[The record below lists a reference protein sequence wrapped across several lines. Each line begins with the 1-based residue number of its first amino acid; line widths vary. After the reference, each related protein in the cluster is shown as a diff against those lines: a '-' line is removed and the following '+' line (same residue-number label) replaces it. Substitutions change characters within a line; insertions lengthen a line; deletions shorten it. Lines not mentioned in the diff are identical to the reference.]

1 MTTLFIKFI
10 VILEDHSLSQSSL
23 APHFGPLFHRWLPDG
38 KKNALKLS
46 TTDPKANLKIWF
58 DRRGY
63 FDDSFIKFDYNRK
76 EVDPKI
82 MEEQGI
88 LEAGPLFGL
97 LEIQGIS
104 KENSDI
110 LRMNEVGH
118 DLYISLGKRIVKLI
132 CPLVQRFLNILRI
145 NYGQYWIAEFNQ
157 WDSRRETLGDYCDSD
172 LSMKW
177 RTTGEKKWKPFEPEE
192 KQIMFEGHLPGDF
205 SEYLTKD
212 DWQEL
217 VNTYQ
222 KGYDPSTAAFILSRA
237 HQSFDQG
244 YFREAFVEGATAL
257 EIALHEFIRNNL
269 QASEFLTTSIES
281 FWNMPKGS
289 QLTTV
294 FTILCNTTTK
304 QVEDAVKAYKIRNDI
319 IHEGK
324 NPPPGS
330 KDKLIALLRL
340 VALII
345 SGPKFKFPEK
355 NYGNA
360 RRPLRKWR
368 KIEKKKLR

>member
-1 MTTLFIKFI
+1 MTKLFIKFG
-10 VILEDHSLSQSSL
+10 VILEDYGLEQSLL
-23 APHFGPLFHRWLPDG
+23 AHRFGPLFHRWLPDG
-38 KKNALKLS
+38 EKNAIQLS
-46 TTDPKANLKIWF
+46 TVDPKASLKIWLE
-58 DRRGY
+58 RRGY
-63 FDDSFIKFDYNRK
+63 FDGSFIKFDYNRK

-82 MEEQGI
+82 MEQQGI
-88 LEAGPLFGL
+88 LDAGPLFGL
-97 LEIQGIS
+97 LEIQGIPR
-104 KENSDI
+104 KNLDV
-110 LRMNEVGH
+110 LRMKKIGH
-118 DLYISLGKRIVKLI
+118 NLYVSLGKRVVKLI

-145 NYGQYWIAEFNQ
+145 NYGQYWIAELNK
-157 WDSRRETLGDYCDSD
+157 WDSRRETLGNFCGLS

-177 RTTGEKKWKPFEPEE
+177 RITGEKTWKPFEPE
-192 KQIMFEGHLPGDF
+192 KKRIMLEGHLPGDF

-244 YFREAFVEGATAL
+244 YFRQAFVEGATAL

-269 QASEFLTTSIES
+269 QASELLNTSIKS
-281 FWNMPKGS
+281 FWIMPIRS

-304 QVEDAVKAYKIRNDI
+304 QIEDAVKACEIRNDI

-324 NPPPGS
+324 NPPVGS
-330 KDKLIALLRL
+330 EDKLIALLRL

-345 SGPKFKFPEK
+345 SGPKFKFPKK
-355 NYGNA
+355 NHGNA
-360 RRPLRKWR
+360 RMPLKKWR
-368 KIEKKKLR
+368 KIEKKKLH